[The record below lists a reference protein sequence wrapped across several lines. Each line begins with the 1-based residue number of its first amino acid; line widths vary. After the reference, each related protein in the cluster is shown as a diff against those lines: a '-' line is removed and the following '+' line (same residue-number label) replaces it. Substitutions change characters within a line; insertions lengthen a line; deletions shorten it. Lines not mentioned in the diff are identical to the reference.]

1 MMSQE
6 NSILNLLNI
15 QDPNIKI
22 SGCADAVEGALHTK
36 ELTGLLSYRVERY
49 RFCKPTKVVKNGK
62 RPTKLKLPSLSEQPL
77 RFRLYK
83 QRYFCRECHRTFSAE
98 TELTQRHRSIT
109 RRARQVIHSLAKEAS
124 PVKKIAK

>member
-15 QDPNIKI
+15 QDPNIEI

-36 ELTGLLSYRVERY
+36 ELTGLLSYRVDGY

-62 RPTKLKLPSLSEQPL
+62 RPTN
-77 RFRLYK
+77 
-83 QRYFCRECHRTFSAE
+83 
-98 TELTQRHRSIT
+98 
-109 RRARQVIHSLAKEAS
+109 
-124 PVKKIAK
+124 